1 MEGLIPAMRVFSR
14 NHVALMIA
22 VVYTAVIV
30 GWIGITFIMQVVL
43 YPVEVQDGSVFEL
56 LSYYV
61 DHRGYIGLDHGTK
74 GIVFLISSYVPLH
87 FIYIHR
93 QTEAF
98 IGAIFGTL
106 SMLILSLAFLVQAFT
121 AEFLIGMLENTET
134 TSLAVFL
141 YKGIFLEGA
150 LTDSVYIIVNL
161 LLACWILFH
170 SRILNRAGHHRLYI
184 YGITVSLIHL
194 LASLFLFSQI
204 IHPNEVGD
212 WLSESATFFFIVW
225 FLWYGF
231 RIDQMK
237 RQLNK

>member
-1 MEGLIPAMRVFSR
+1 
-14 NHVALMIA
+14 
-22 VVYTAVIV
+22 
-30 GWIGITFIMQVVL
+30 
-43 YPVEVQDGSVFEL
+43 
-56 LSYYV
+56 
-61 DHRGYIGLDHGTK
+61 K

-150 LTDSVYIIVNL
+150 LTDSVYIIVRL
-161 LLACWILFH
+161 LFVCWLLFH
-170 SRILNRAGHHRLYI
+170 SRILHRAGHHRLYL
-184 YGITVSLIHL
+184 YGITVRLIPL
-194 LASLFLFSQI
+194 LASVFL
-204 IHPNEVGD
+204 
-212 WLSESATFFFIVW
+212 
-225 FLWYGF
+225 
-231 RIDQMK
+231 
-237 RQLNK
+237 

>member
-1 MEGLIPAMRVFSR
+1 MEGLIPAMRDFFR

-22 VVYTAVIV
+22 VVYAAIIV

-43 YPVEVQDGSVFEL
+43 YPVEVQDGSVLEI
-56 LSYYV
+56 LSYYL

-87 FIYIHR
+87 FLYLYR
-93 QTEAF
+93 QTDAV
-98 IGAIFGTL
+98 IGAILGTL
-106 SMLILSLAFLVQAFT
+106 SMLILSLSFLVQAFT
-121 AEFLIGMLENTET
+121 AEFLISMLEEPDT

-150 LTDSVYIIVNL
+150 LTDSVYIIANL

-170 SRILNRAGHHRLYI
+170 SRVFNRAGFHRFYV
-184 YGITVSLIHL
+184 YGIIVSCIHL
-194 LASLFLFSQI
+194 LASTFLFFQI
-204 IHPNEVGD
+204 FQPNELGD